1 MFGVVQVDEEE
12 DVTPRVV
19 LDVDV
24 LLEAVAMVLE
34 VVAVAATDEARV
46 AHVALRRPLLPCKQ
60 TTTTITIAATA
71 TDKARVAHVALR
83 RPLLPCKQT
92 TSIITI
98 VTVAAALITSID
110 SLFTSTPY
118 MTSQDSHLNIHSQLM
133 EDS

>member
-1 MFGVVQVDEEE
+1 MLGVVQVDEEE

-24 LLEAVAMVLE
+24 LLEAVAMVLK

-46 AHVALRRPLLPCKQ
+46 AHVALRRPLLPWKQ

-92 TSIITI
+92 TAITI
-98 VTVAAALITSID
+98 AKAAQVIYIKKR
-110 SLFTSTPY
+110 SLPATFYHQPT
-118 MTSQDSHLNIHSQLM
+118 M
-133 EDS
+133 